1 LYAASAESGGFVDI
15 PNMDQSPS
23 PPPRRR
29 RPPATS
35 LRRALRA
42 AIDDGE
48 LRLHFQPQVELATGT
63 VVGVEALVRWEHPT
77 LGLLEPATFLPMAER
92 SELIFPLGAWVLE
105 EACREAARWR
115 AHRPERPV
123 SVAVNVSGRQIAD
136 PSLVDVVA
144 GALDATGLEPAR
156 LRLELSERDAVEH
169 AEATV
174 ESVRELRRLGVGS
187 SIDDFGTGHSP
198 LRLLREV
205 PVDELK
211 IDQAFVGGLGERP
224 DDSIVVAAMIGLA
237 HGLGLTTLAKGV
249 ERPAQAVEVAR
260 LGCPV
265 GQGFLW
271 SGARPAREIDPLLD
285 QRLWTVSSPPA
296 ADGDGA
302 THIDPDAALA
312 LVVHELRTP
321 LSVIRGYNEMLSDL
335 RLLPAARQAI
345 ERSTRR
351 IERILDGVSDLTA
364 LDQGGLRPR
373 LAAHKVADVL
383 RGLVDELRVVHG
395 AERLSLELDRA
406 STDLVAH
413 FDQSRIEQ
421 VVVNL
426 ITNALR
432 YGPPGGEVRVVVG
445 ATPTTWTCAVIDEG
459 VGVPL
464 ELAGTIFRK
473 YARAS
478 SRVAGSGIGLYLA
491 RGIARAHGGDLTY
504 RRTPEQTSE
513 FLLRL
518 PRDGRG

>member
-1 LYAASAESGGFVDI
+1 
-15 PNMDQSPS
+15 MDQSPS
-23 PPPRRR
+23 SPPRRR
-29 RPPATS
+29 RPPAPPP
-35 LRRALRA
+35 RRALRA
-42 AIDDGE
+42 AIDNGE
-48 LRLHFQPQVELATGT
+48 LRLHFQPQVELATGV
-63 VVGVEALVRWEHPT
+63 VVGVEALVRWHHPT
-77 LGLLEPATFLPMAER
+77 LGLLEPATFLPLAER
-92 SELIFPLGAWVLE
+92 SDLIFPLGAWVLD
-105 EACREAARWR
+105 EACRQAARWR

-123 SVAVNVSGRQIAD
+123 SVSVNVSGRQIAD

-144 GALDATGLEPAR
+144 GALDAADLEPGR

-169 AEATV
+169 ADATV
-174 ESVRELRRLGVGS
+174 ESVRELRRLGVGT

-198 LRLLREV
+198 LGLLREV

-211 IDQAFVGGLGERP
+211 IDRTFVVGLGERP

-249 ERPAQAVEVAR
+249 ERRAQAAEVVR

-271 SGARPAREIDPLLD
+271 SDARPAHEIDALLD
-285 QRLWTVSSPPA
+285 APLWAVSAAPPA
-296 ADGDGA
+296 DDDG
-302 THIDPDAALA
+302 TTEVDPDAALA

-321 LSVIRGYNEMLSDL
+321 LSVIRGYNEMLSDVS
-335 RLLPAARQAI
+335 LLPAARRAI

-351 IERILDGVSDLTA
+351 MERILDGVSDLTA
-364 LDQGGLRPR
+364 LDRGALRPR
-373 LAAHKVADVL
+373 MAAHKVADVL
-383 RGLVDELRVVHG
+383 RELVDELRVVHG
-395 AERLSLELDRA
+395 AERLSLEFEGGSA
-406 STDLVAH
+406 DLVAR
-413 FDQSRIEQ
+413 FDQARVEQ
-421 VVVNL
+421 VIVNL

-432 YGPPGGEVRVVVG
+432 YGPSGGAVRVVVA
-445 ATPTTWTCAVIDEG
+445 ATAATWTCAVIDEG

-478 SRVAGSGIGLYLA
+478 GRVAGSGIGLYLA

-504 RRTPEQTSE
+504 RRTPEDRSE
-513 FLLRL
+513 FRLSL